1 MEEQKNSSYQISL
14 PLILCIGLA
23 AGVLIGASLTD
34 KSGGPE
40 INQDVQKFREVLGLV
55 KNEYVDDA
63 ETSQL
68 VEEAIGHMLGK
79 LDPHSSYLSA
89 QDQVAAN
96 EDLQGNFEGIGIE
109 FNIFHDTLVVV
120 AALSG
125 GPSESV
131 GLQAGD
137 KIVKVNDTNIASI
150 GLSYPDV
157 QKYLKGPKGTEV
169 KIEVVRRN
177 KPSPIIFTIVRD
189 KIPQFSVDAAYM
201 IDQEIGYIKVNRFS
215 QTTYQEVKDA
225 LSKLKRE
232 GMQKLILDLQGNPGG
247 YMDQAVDIAD
257 EFLVKEKKIV
267 FTKSHETK
275 YDEEHF
281 ATERGD
287 FEQGDLIVLVNEGS
301 ASASEIVAGALQ
313 DNDRALIVGRRSYGK
328 GLVQRPFRLN
338 DGSELRLTISRYYT
352 PSGRSIQ
359 KPYGNEEEYD
369 QDISKR
375 YKKGEF
381 FSADSIHF
389 NDSLKYE
396 TVNGRSVYGGGG
408 VMPDYFVP
416 LDTTLGGS
424 RYFNELFAAN
434 ILREY
439 AFKYAEENKTR
450 LSAKGYPDYL
460 QNFEVSDVM
469 LSQVVV
475 MGIKNKIEAR
485 PKDLEKNKRY
495 FQVYLKAEIARNVW
509 DNQSF
514 YPIINETNE
523 VLQQAIKLFDRI
535 PELDR
540 SKM

>member
-55 KNEYVDDA
+55 KNEYVDEA
-63 ETSQL
+63 ETNQL

-89 QDQVAAN
+89 QDQIAAN

-120 AALSG
+120 TALSG

-150 GLSYPDV
+150 GLSNPDV
-157 QKYLKGPKGTEV
+157 QRYLKGPKGTEV
-169 KIEVVRRN
+169 KIEVIRRN
-177 KPSPIIFTIVRD
+177 KPTPITFTIVRD

-257 EFLVKEKKIV
+257 E
-267 FTKSHETK
+267 
-275 YDEEHF
+275 
-281 ATERGD
+281 
-287 FEQGDLIVLVNEGS
+287 
-301 ASASEIVAGALQ
+301 
-313 DNDRALIVGRRSYGK
+313 
-328 GLVQRPFRLN
+328 
-338 DGSELRLTISRYYT
+338 
-352 PSGRSIQ
+352 
-359 KPYGNEEEYD
+359 
-369 QDISKR
+369 
-375 YKKGEF
+375 
-381 FSADSIHF
+381 
-389 NDSLKYE
+389 
-396 TVNGRSVYGGGG
+396 
-408 VMPDYFVP
+408 
-416 LDTTLGGS
+416 
-424 RYFNELFAAN
+424 
-434 ILREY
+434 
-439 AFKYAEENKTR
+439 
-450 LSAKGYPDYL
+450 
-460 QNFEVSDVM
+460 
-469 LSQVVV
+469 
-475 MGIKNKIEAR
+475 
-485 PKDLEKNKRY
+485 
-495 FQVYLKAEIARNVW
+495 
-509 DNQSF
+509 
-514 YPIINETNE
+514 
-523 VLQQAIKLFDRI
+523 
-535 PELDR
+535 
-540 SKM
+540 